1 LILAVLLL
9 VNLVSA
15 ALLAILPAL
24 ALSRGLG
31 HQLAIHQAADGVD
44 AWLVIDALTAPI
56 TDGILGQAGHT
67 SELTSG
73 LRQGLLVGVLT
84 AALLPLLAW
93 LPATF
98 LSGGVLLTYAD
109 AHRSP
114 NSAGGPSQRWRRFL
128 WGCWHW
134 FGPFLALGT
143 AQMIAGAVVFG
154 LGLAVAIGAALAGS
168 AWITWGI
175 ALVAMLLA
183 VLWIAL
189 VELTRAVAVTEGT
202 RHVIRAFAK
211 ALRTLQR
218 HPRPVAMM
226 YGLAFL
232 LLGLVHAVFHW
243 GVLRYIPLNWWALLL
258 PLQQLFVLTRL
269 SARLARVAGGVQLV
283 LEAR

>member
-1 LILAVLLL
+1 MVSAILLAVL
-9 VNLVSA
+9 
-15 ALLAILPAL
+15 PAL
-24 ALSRGLG
+24 VLSRGLG
-31 HQLAIHQAADGVD
+31 HRLAIHQAADGVD

-56 TDGILGQAGHT
+56 TDGILGRAGYA

-98 LSGGVLLTYAD
+98 LSGGVLLTCAD
-109 AHRSP
+109 ARLSP
-114 NSAGGPSQRWRRFL
+114 NSSEGPPHRWRRFL

-154 LGLAVAIGAALAGS
+154 LGLTIAIGAAMAGS
-168 AWITWGI
+168 AWIVWVV
-175 ALVAMLLA
+175 APLAMLLA
-183 VLWIAL
+183 VLWTAL
-189 VELTRAVAVTEGT
+189 VELTRAIAVTEGT
-202 RHVIRAFAK
+202 RHVIRAFAR
-211 ALRTLQR
+211 ALRTLRR
-218 HPRPVAMM
+218 HPRPVATM

-269 SARLARVAGGVQLV
+269 GARLARVAGGVQLV